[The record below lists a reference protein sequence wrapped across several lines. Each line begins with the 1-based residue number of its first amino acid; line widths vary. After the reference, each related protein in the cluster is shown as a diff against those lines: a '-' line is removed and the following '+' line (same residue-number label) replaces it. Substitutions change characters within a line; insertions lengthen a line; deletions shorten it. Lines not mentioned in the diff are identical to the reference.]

1 MLTTTA
7 DRAGILLPQYQD
19 VVIEQRA
26 RDYLVDG
33 ESYRRVSSV
42 LGIINK
48 PALVGWAR
56 NTTLE
61 RVEEILRNPD
71 VQGGLADI
79 FAEKPGTTTV
89 GDYGEWVERVI
100 ASGKKAADQKR
111 DTAADRGTSVHEE
124 IRAVLEGTQPGER
137 VISPQTD
144 QALQFLADKDYEI
157 TALEMPVW
165 NDDLEVAGTC
175 DAVGVNRFGHPVVWD
190 WKTGSGP
197 WWEMALQLGA
207 YASMLTRLTGEPVT
221 EAFVV
226 KLLPEDYEIH
236 WVSDLNKAR
245 DAFEHA
251 VHLQAASKNKWW
263 V

>member
-7 DRAGILLPQYQD
+7 DHAEILLPQYRD
-19 VVIEQRA
+19 VVIEQRS

-33 ESYRRVSSV
+33 QSYRRVSSV
-42 LGIINK
+42 LGVINK

-89 GDYGEWVERVI
+89 GDYGEWVDRVI

-137 VISPQTD
+137 VISPQAD
-144 QALQFLADKDYEI
+144 QALQFLEENEYYANL
-157 TALEMPVW
+157 LEVPVW

-175 DAVGVNRFGHPVVWD
+175 DAVGVNRHGHQVVWD

-207 YASMLTRLTGEPVT
+207 YASMLARITGEPVT

-236 WVSDLNKAR
+236 RVSDLRTAR
-245 DAFEHA
+245 EAFEHA
-251 VHLQAASKNKWW
+251 ARLQAASKNKWW